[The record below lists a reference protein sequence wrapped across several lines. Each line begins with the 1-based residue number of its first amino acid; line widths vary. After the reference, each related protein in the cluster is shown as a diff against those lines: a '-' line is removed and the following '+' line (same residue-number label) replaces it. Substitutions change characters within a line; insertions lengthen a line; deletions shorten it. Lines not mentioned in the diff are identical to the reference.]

1 MRFASA
7 RGNHVGKTLVA
18 DAWRVPAGVFFLL
31 FLNEL
36 FMYVFLAALGL
47 RCCTW
52 AFSICSEQGSLQVR
66 CAGFSEHWLGHCDV

>member
-47 RCCTW
+47 RCCTG
-52 AFSICSEQGSLQVR
+52 FLCGEQGLLSS
-66 CAGFSEHWLGHCDV
+66 CSA

>member
-31 FLNEL
+31 FLTAHKRKEL
-36 FMYVFLAALGL
+36 EERASQSLVSHPTLLFSLGAQMDGECFL
-47 RCCTW
+47 RN
-52 AFSICSEQGSLQVR
+52 S
-66 CAGFSEHWLGHCDV
+66 